1 MTFRLRMPAQIGDWL
16 ADLRESEPGAAAE
29 VGAAVTAL
37 VRAAQPRALAI
48 VTDPDD
54 PDRGNPQ
61 EILDRTYQDLLSR
74 LQLLRRKAAD
84 ATTTR
89 KNAEKQLAE
98 ERARAGGDD
107 NTAAALTQLRDR
119 AHARERALKAGSA
132 RLQRYVDAFGAHT
145 EVVRALYAAADA
157 GLRIEQAAD
166 SGVEWAD
173 GLGSSHGELSAAASE
188 RTRRLLAQAR
198 RLREDIRACLRA
210 DYGAAGRDAEAER
223 EGQPAESGAD
233 PGLPEVLELRADPL
247 AAEIRVFFAIE
258 PPGTATLL
266 TALEGAAAVRQNR
279 DTAIVLAGELLAEI
293 RADREA
299 DTSEANT
306 ATAQDASDSDPEGA
320 DASDS
325 EAKATDASD
334 AEDARTSDPED
345 VGGWLEFASAAEFL
359 AAYFP
364 GAQTLIS
371 ARAEALATAISLARL
386 RRERGLSLADLAH
399 TSGLSE
405 KWLRSTENGDLRTT
419 SLHEVAAYVRALG
432 GRLELAANID
442 GDLQDL
448 A

>member
-1 MTFRLRMPAQIGDWL
+1 MAFRLRMPAQIGDWL
-16 ADLRESEPGAAAE
+16 ADMRESEPEVAAE

-37 VRAAQPRALAI
+37 IQAAQPRILAM

-89 KNAEKQLAE
+89 RNAEKQLAG
-98 ERARAGGDD
+98 ERARAGDD
-107 NTAAALTQLRDR
+107 DDTVAALTQLRDR
-119 AHARERALKAGSA
+119 AHARERALKAGSE

-173 GLGSSHGELSAAASE
+173 GLGSSHGELSAAASD
-188 RTRRLLAQAR
+188 RTRRLLVQAR

-210 DYGAAGRDAEAER
+210 DYGAASRDPEAER
-223 EGQPAESGAD
+223 EEQPAESGAD
-233 PGLPEVLELRADPL
+233 LPEVLELRADPL
-247 AAEIRVFFAIE
+247 GAEIRIFFAIE
-258 PPGTATLL
+258 PIGTATLL
-266 TALEGAAAVRQNR
+266 TALEGTAAIRQNR
-279 DTAIVLAGELLAEI
+279 DTAIELAGELYAEI

-299 DTSEANT
+299 D
-306 ATAQDASDSDPEGA
+306 ASQVD
-320 DASDS
+320 
-325 EAKATDASD
+325 TTD
-334 AEDARTSDPED
+334 AEDA
-345 VGGWLEFASAAEFL
+345 GGWLQFASAAEFL
-359 AAYFP
+359 AEYFP
-364 GAQTLIS
+364 AAQASVS
-371 ARAEALATAISLARL
+371 ARADALATASSLGGL
-386 RRERGLSLADLAH
+386 RRERGLSLADLAG

-405 KWLRSTENGDLRTT
+405 KWLGSTENGDLRTT

-432 GRLELAANID
+432 GRLELAADIA
-442 GDLQDL
+442 GARRDL